1 MFCNFPANKST
12 NININFGYTQNEM
25 MDENN
30 DNNRGNLFCARFRIS
45 PSSSLPTSTSLTKR
59 RRISR

>member
-30 DNNRGNLFCARFRIS
+30 DNNRGNGFCARFRIS
-45 PSSSLPTSTSLTKR
+45 PSSSLPTSTSL
-59 RRISR
+59 